1 MKLQDLKGMVFG
13 EWTVLERDIDKSKE
27 KKSSYWFCKCS
38 CGEIK
43 SVRSADLKR
52 GKSLSCGHSK
62 YDVIADKVSKS
73 RKGKN
78 TYDMSGEYGIGYTIL
93 GDKFIFDKEDFDLI
107 KDYYWYIDVRGYVVS
122 SPSRNNNHIKMH
134 RLIMGNPKECMI
146 DHINRERNDNRKC
159 NLRLADAK
167 LNSHNRSVG
176 KNNKSGYL
184 GVSKEG
190 NKWRVEISNKYIGA
204 YDTYEEAVEA
214 RRKAELEHWGEI
226 IER

>member
-1 MKLQDLKGMVFG
+1 
-13 EWTVLERDIDKSKE
+13 
-27 KKSSYWFCKCS
+27 
-38 CGEIK
+38 
-43 SVRSADLKR
+43 
-52 GKSLSCGHSK
+52 
-62 YDVIADKVSKS
+62 
-73 RKGKN
+73 
-78 TYDMSGEYGIGYTIL
+78 
-93 GDKFIFDKEDFDLI
+93 
-107 KDYYWYIDVRGYVVS
+107 
-122 SPSRNNNHIKMH
+122 
-134 RLIMGNPKECMI
+134 MGNPKEYMI

-159 NLRLADAK
+159 NLRFADAK